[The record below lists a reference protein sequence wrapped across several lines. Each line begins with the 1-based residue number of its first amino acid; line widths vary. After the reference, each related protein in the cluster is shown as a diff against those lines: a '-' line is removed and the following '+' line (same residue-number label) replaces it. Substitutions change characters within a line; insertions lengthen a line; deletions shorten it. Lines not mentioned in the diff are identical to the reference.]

1 MQKKIPKRRTLL
13 SPLLEQLYSTVKL
26 SGEIETLGKKVIS
39 PTPVQVDF
47 KFHKLAQ
54 NIFDTLHEEDG
65 TRTDVNIWE
74 FSTPELAY
82 SFVDTLT
89 TLGIDE
95 KHIIYPGSFLQ
106 YIEQDDEGNEDIS
119 ISDQLSELEQ
129 DLFGEDESVSTSED
143 GDLTPSEQELDQA
156 LSSLSQ
162 ELDSADS
169 SEDIP
174 ISDSENE
181 LEDAL
186 SDLENEIDTV
196 ESEDINNETGDDEL
210 DISLQELESELQSS
224 ADSTFDD
231 TEELEQALSDLEIEL
246 ESEEESKPEELEQ
259 ALSDLES
266 ELQNSEEEGESSLD
280 DLDKELE
287 ELTRELEQSNF

>member
-13 SPLLEQLYSTVKL
+13 SPLLEQLYNTVKL

-82 SFVDTLT
+82 SFIDTLT

-95 KHIIYPGSFLQ
+95 KHIVYPGSFLQ

-129 DLFGEDESVSTSED
+129 DLFGEDESTSTSED
-143 GDLTPSEQELDQA
+143 GDLTPDEQEIDQA
-156 LSSLSQ
+156 LSDLSQ
-162 ELDSADS
+162 ELEITNG

-186 SDLENEIDTV
+186 SDLENEIDTD
-196 ESEDINNETGDDEL
+196 ESVDDEL
-210 DISLQELESELQSS
+210 DMSLQELETELQSS
-224 ADSTFDD
+224 GDSTFDD

-246 ESEEESKPEELEQ
+246 ESEEESEPEELEQ

-266 ELQNSEEEGESSLD
+266 ELQNSEEEEEESSLD

-287 ELTRELEQSNF
+287 QLTRELEQSNF